1 MKSLLAAIALSTLS
15 TLSFA
20 EASQFEVP
28 AGQLSRAEV
37 IAAIKDGSGAML
49 LGDATVFAVPAPSPL
64 TRAQVLAAAAADR
77 ALPGSHG
84 ESSAARLARASDPAR
99 LALLAK
105 PMPMA
110 MADAGMHRSDR
121 FGDANRDDF
130 NRRSQ

>member
-1 MKSLLAAIALSTLS
+1 MKSLLAALALSTLS

-20 EASQFEVP
+20 DATQFDVP

-37 IAAIKDGSGAML
+37 IAAITSGSHAL
-49 LGDATVFAVPAPSPL
+49 QLGDATVFSTPAPGTL
-64 TRAQVLAAAAADR
+64 TRAQVLAEAAADR
-77 ALPGSHG
+77 ALPGNHG

-99 LALLAK
+99 LALRAT
-105 PMPMA
+105 PMPA
-110 MADAGMHRSDR
+110 ASADATMADNGR